1 MLLKH
6 NVGYH
11 IQSGLTMTPIL
22 SHINIDYELTI
33 SYIKINF
40 NIITQS
46 MQGLHTGHFLSDF
59 LLKFCTPAHPCPLHL
74 HQTRPTCF
82 HHVKIYS
89 DSTKFLIR
97 EMAMHITK
105 FL

>member
-6 NVGYH
+6 NIGYH
-11 IQSGLTMTPIL
+11 IQSGLKFTPIL
-22 SHINIDYELTI
+22 SHINKDYEIII
-33 SYIKINF
+33 SSIKTNF

-46 MQGLHTGHFLSDF
+46 MRSLHTGHFLSDF
-59 LLKFCTPAHPCPLHL
+59 VLKFCTSTHPCPLHL

-82 HHVKIYS
+82 HHVSICL
-89 DSTKFLIR
+89 DSAKFLIR
-97 EMAMHITK
+97 EMTMHITK